1 MLRIRHGWL
10 VALLAVSVITAC
22 KKDDKSDIAAAVG
35 GPGGAG
41 GGKAASSGDDLSLL
55 PVDAELVVGI
65 NVGQI
70 QQSALWKEIAE
81 PALAKARDQHK
92 MGKLN
97 DVKEKCGFDPSTAI
111 KSIAI
116 GLKGF
121 AAEKPDGVVVV
132 HGLDKTKTLACT
144 DKMKDE
150 ITAEGSEITHDGDVT
165 LVKNKQGETVAIAFA
180 NDSTMVMVIGANA
193 TTAGIKTVLAGGSAL
208 KTSPAFV
215 EMYGKVKTTDSV
227 WVLGSGGLMDKA
239 AAVGAKPKGM
249 FGSLNVTDGLAL
261 DASLKFETPDAA
273 AQVASKLKQQSQMAV
288 TMVDK
293 IDVTSEGDLAKI
305 SVVLSNQKLQA
316 LISQVGAM
324 FGLGGMTGK

>member
-1 MLRIRHGWL
+1 MLRIRHGWV
-10 VALLAVSVITAC
+10 VALLAVSAVTAC

-41 GGKAASSGDDLSLL
+41 ASAGKSSGDDLSLL

-70 QQSALWKEIAE
+70 QQS
-81 PALAKARDQHK
+81 AKARDQHK

-111 KSIAI
+111 KSVAI

-132 HGLDKTKTLACT
+132 HGLDKAKTIACT

-150 ITAEGSEITHDGDVT
+150 ITADGSEITHDGDVT
-165 LVKNKQGETVAIAFA
+165 LVKNKQGETVAVAFA

-193 TTAGIKTVLAGGSAL
+193 NAAGVKTVLAGGSAL

-227 WVLGSGGLMDKA
+227 WLLGSGGLMDKA
-239 AAVGAKPKGM
+239 SAIGAKPKGV

-261 DASLKFETPDAA
+261 DAALKFETPDAA